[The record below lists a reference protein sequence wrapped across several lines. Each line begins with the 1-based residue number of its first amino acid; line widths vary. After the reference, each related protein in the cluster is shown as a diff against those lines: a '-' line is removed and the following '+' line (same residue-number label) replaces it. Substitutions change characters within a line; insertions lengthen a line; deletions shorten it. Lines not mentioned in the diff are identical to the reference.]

1 MLAKVLY
8 KMANVPSTYQQVAL
22 SVTVITQR
30 LIFTQKYQWMQPRP
44 SHFCTLPLSN
54 NDKKWRSGCKW
65 SRYENSL
72 EKLSWKVLEHRV

>member
-44 SHFCTLPLSN
+44 SYFCTLLLSN
-54 NDKKWRSGCKW
+54 NDKK
-65 SRYENSL
+65 
-72 EKLSWKVLEHRV
+72 